1 MKYSKEPIAIIGMAC
16 RYPGAVNTS
25 SYWRLIATGK
35 DALSEPFRPRLFR
48 GKSGFPELSGVGV
61 GGLLEDVDCFDADFF
76 DMSPR
81 EAACLDPQLRLL
93 LEVSW
98 EAFEDAGLTLGQVK
112 GARAGVFTGVW
123 AGDFENNLYAAGKSL
138 DLHSITGIG
147 RFPGP
152 NRVSY
157 ALDLRGPSMA
167 IDTAC
172 SSSLVAVHLA
182 CQSIWS
188 GESEFALAGGV
199 NAILRAEV
207 TEAFLKANVLT
218 TDRRCKFADIAANG
232 YVRSEGVGM
241 VVLKPLSKAIRDGD
255 PIYAMI
261 RGGAVNSD
269 GQSNHMLVRPSDEGQ
284 EILLRDACRDADI
297 DPRDVQY
304 VEAHGTGT
312 NAGDPVELGALG
324 KVYGSRDRTAPCLVG
339 SVKTN
344 IGHTEAA
351 AGVAG
356 LMKVA
361 LALWHGAI
369 PASLHFREPN
379 PKIPWD
385 KIALAV
391 QTQTTPW
398 PGPEPHLAGVTAFGL
413 TGTNA
418 HMLLEACPPEFARA
432 RTPSTAS
439 GKLSLVPLSAKNSQA
454 LDELTRSHRRDGKD
468 ADAPIPDLADLAYT
482 AALRRTHHDERLVV
496 VVRDSQEFDDKLDS
510 FLRKEPTPGT
520 SWGRTNAEPSKV
532 AFVFPGQ
539 GAQWTG
545 MGRQLFRESPVFRDE
560 IERCDA
566 VMRGLVDWSLLD
578 LFTTSEALP
587 ERIDVIQPALF
598 AVSAALA
605 RQWSDWGVKPDA
617 VVGHSMGEVAAA
629 YVAGALSLADAAEV
643 ICRRSALMNR
653 VRGLGSMAMVE
664 LPMETLA
671 ARISAYGEHLS
682 VAASNDAS
690 STVLSG
696 DTGALQRLLAD
707 LKDEQ
712 IFCRFIKVDVA
723 SHSAY
728 VDPIRDDLLK
738 ATRGICPRRG
748 AIPIYSTVRG
758 TVEDGEALD
767 SSYWVKNLREPV
779 MFREAVLRLIHDG
792 FGTFVEMSP
801 HPLLTTSIQACLAE
815 AGREG
820 LSLPSLKRE
829 EDERAS
835 LLATAGGLYVA
846 GHSLDWSRV
855 NGDGRC
861 ITMPDYPFQREYVWP
876 DFSATASNR
885 QAGGQHAFLTPRMEL
900 SSQPGTYVWEM
911 DIGVS
916 ATPYLVDHRVRG
928 HAVFPGAGYLELV
941 LSAAKEVETET
952 CRIEQVQFAN
962 ALVLPD
968 EATRQVQLT
977 FSPRAGTARQFS
989 INNREPDGSWRVLVT
1004 GKLCLGGSQRPT
1016 PEPLASILAKCT
1028 AELNS
1033 DEYYRRLAERGLQYG
1048 PAFQLTEHAW
1058 RGPEESLVRIQTAR
1072 VSAAES
1078 TRHLLHPAILDAA
1091 FQYISELP
1099 DSDSADNDTYVPV
1112 GFDRV
1117 QIFKAPEPGS
1127 ELFAHATRMR
1137 ADDGLRSDVLLFDG
1151 AGGLVAE
1158 MRGLLRRPLQRVE
1171 SAERCLYDLIWTAD
1185 TDSDETAKSARGRW
1199 LLFADSRGVAGRIA
1213 SELEALG
1220 NECVLVYPA
1229 ETYRPKSPE
1238 GACYGINP
1246 AAFGDYQRLAAEAGP
1261 WQGIVHLWAADL
1273 EQNDAV
1279 SPEMLDVDQRLAT
1292 GSMVL
1297 LVRALAEC
1305 GWDQP
1310 PRLWIVTAGLYD
1322 LTGSA
1327 HISIRQGPIWGLGRV
1342 VACEHPELRCASADT
1357 SPAPD
1362 AGEIALLVQTLL
1374 SEKAEDQI
1382 AVRGRT
1388 RFLARFR
1395 VLPEPEPVPVRVPA
1409 GSAAYH
1415 AAIGEPGNLGSLGL
1429 ELALDP
1435 EPGPG
1440 EVAIEIRAAGLN
1452 FIDVLKSLGIYPGIE
1467 PGTCPALGA
1476 ECAGMITRIGPGV
1489 ENLHPG
1495 EAVVAVTPSV
1505 LKTGLL
1511 ASHAII
1517 PAQLV
1522 FRKPVNLSWEEAA
1535 TLPLAFLTARYGLQ
1549 TLAGMRRGERVLIQA
1564 GAGGVGLA
1572 AIQLAQQ
1579 AGATV
1584 FATAGSEEKRR
1595 YLTQLGVE
1603 HVFDSRSTAFASEIL
1618 QATGSAGVDIVLNSL
1633 SGEFIDAGISVL
1645 GRYGRF
1651 VEIGKR
1657 DIYEN
1662 RPLGLAPFRRNLS
1675 FFAVDL
1681 AAMLVERREQV
1692 SELFGQILKEF
1703 EDGTLRPL
1711 PVTTYPASQVAQM
1724 FECMAGARHIGKL
1737 ALTFDEAEVTVRPA
1751 RPGQPHFRSNGA
1763 YLITGGMGGIGLLVA
1778 RWMVENGARRLVL
1791 TGRSEPSQEALKA
1804 IREMQALG
1812 AVIGTVSADVSQ
1824 PEDVRRIL
1832 AGFGGDFPALRG
1844 VVHAAAVVED
1854 ELIAKIDLADLT
1866 KVMAPKA
1873 YGAWNLHRETA
1884 GADLDFFVMFSSIA
1898 SLLPQP
1904 GHGSYA
1910 AANGFQDAL
1919 ARYRQAAGK
1928 PGLAINWG
1936 MWSATG
1942 LAATKGAAIS
1952 ARGYESRG
1960 IKSLSTSQGLG
1971 ALGHLIG
1978 SAAAGALVAPI
1989 DWRQV
1994 ASSYAAEGVPP
2005 VLATLVLQYAQPGPQ
2020 AADTADP
2027 LSLARTAPPAEARQL
2042 IESHVCA
2049 ELSSVLRLPASR
2061 IDKDKRLG
2069 AMGLDSLMAVT
2080 FVRRLSSSFG
2090 VPIPATVAFNYP
2102 TVSALAAHL
2111 AAKLGIEIESREQLL
2126 PPRPAESPLLPLQV
2140 EELSDEEAIN
2150 ALLSDGGRR

>member
-16 RYPGAVNTS
+16 RYPGAVNIS

-35 DALSEPFRPRLFR
+35 NALSEPFRPRLFR
-48 GKSGFPELSGVGV
+48 GKSGFPELSGVGI

-76 DMSPR
+76 EMSPR
-81 EAACLDPQLRLL
+81 EAACLDPQMRLL

-123 AGDFENNLYAAGKSL
+123 AGDFENNLYAVGKSL
-138 DLHSITGIG
+138 DLHSITGAG

-157 ALDLRGPSMA
+157 ALDLRGPSMV

-199 NAILRAEV
+199 NAILRPEI
-207 TEAFLKANVLT
+207 TESFLEANVLA
-218 TDRRCKFADIAANG
+218 TDRRCKFADITADG

-269 GQSNHMLVRPSDEGQ
+269 GQSNQMLLHPSGEGQ
-284 EILLRDACRDADI
+284 EALLRDACRDAAI

-324 KVYGSRDRTAPCLVG
+324 KVYGCPDRSAPCLVG

-344 IGHTEAA
+344 IGHTESA

-361 LALWHGAI
+361 LSLWHGAI

-379 PKIPWD
+379 PKVPWES
-385 KIALAV
+385 IALKV
-391 QTQTTPW
+391 QSKTTPW
-398 PGPEPHLAGVTAFGL
+398 PAPGPLLAGVSAFGL

-418 HMLLEACPPEFARA
+418 HVLLEACPPEFARPGA
-432 RTPSTAS
+432 PGSAS
-439 GKLSLVPLSAKNSQA
+439 GKLCLVPFSAKSPQA
-454 LDELTRSHRRDGKD
+454 LDELIRSHRRDGND
-468 ADAPIPDLADLAYT
+468 ADAPVSDFADLAYT
-482 AALRRTHHDERLVV
+482 AALRRTHHHERLAL
-496 VVRDSQEFDDKLDS
+496 VVREPQEFDDKLDS

-520 SWGRTNAEPSKV
+520 SWGRTNAEPAKV

-560 IERCDA
+560 IERCAA
-566 VMRGLVDWSLLD
+566 VIGGFVDWSLLD
-578 LFTTSEALP
+578 LFTTSDALP

-605 RQWSDWGVKPDA
+605 RQWSDWGVEPDA

-653 VRGLGSMAMVE
+653 VRGQGSMAMVE
-664 LPMETLA
+664 LPMEILA
-671 ARISAYGEHLS
+671 ARISAYGDQLS

-696 DTGALQRLLAD
+696 DTGALERLLAD

-728 VDPIRDDLLK
+728 VDPIRDELLN
-738 ATRGICPRRG
+738 ATRGISPRQG
-748 AIPIYSTVRG
+748 VIPMYSTVRG
-758 TVEDGEALD
+758 TVEYGEALD

-779 MFREAVLRLIHDG
+779 MFRAAVLRLIRDG

-801 HPLLTTSIQACLAE
+801 HPLLTNSVQAGLAE
-815 AGREG
+815 AGRVG

-835 LLATAGGLYVA
+835 LLATAGSLYVA
-846 GHSLDWSRV
+846 GHPLDWSRV
-855 NGDGRC
+855 NGGGRC
-861 ITMPDYPFQREYVWP
+861 ITMPGYPFQREHVWP
-876 DFSATASNR
+876 DFSATAGNR
-885 QAGGQHAFLTPRMEL
+885 QTGGQHAFLTPPMEL

-911 DIGVS
+911 EIGVS

-928 HAVFPGAGYLELV
+928 HVVFPGVGYLEMV
-941 LSAAKEVETET
+941 LTAAKEVETEP
-952 CRIEQVQFAN
+952 CRIEHVKFAN

-968 EATRQVQLT
+968 ETTRQVQLT
-977 FSPRAGTARQFS
+977 FSPRSGSTRQFS
-989 INNREPDGSWRVLVT
+989 INNREPDGSWRVLVA
-1004 GKLCLGGSQRPT
+1004 GKVCLGDNRQPT
-1016 PEPLASILAKCT
+1016 PEPLQSILAKCT
-1028 AELNS
+1028 SELNS
-1033 DEYYRRLAERGLQYG
+1033 EEHYRRLAERGLQYG
-1048 PAFQLTEHAW
+1048 PAFQLAAQAW
-1058 RGPEESLVRIQTAR
+1058 HGPAESLVRIQTAK

-1091 FQYISELP
+1091 FQDISECP
-1099 DSDSADNDTYVPV
+1099 DVDSADNETYVPV
-1112 GFDRV
+1112 GFDRF
-1117 QIFKAPEPGS
+1117 QLFKAPEPGV
-1127 ELFAHATRMR
+1127 ELFAHATRR
-1137 ADDGLRSDVLLFDG
+1137 PADDGLCSDVLLFDG

-1158 MRGLLRRPLQRVE
+1158 MRGLLRRPLLRVE

-1185 TDSDETAKSARGRW
+1185 TDADDTAQSVPGRW
-1199 LLFADSRGVAGRIA
+1199 LLFADCRGVAGRISA
-1213 SELEALG
+1213 ELEALG
-1220 NECVLVYPA
+1220 SECVLVYPA
-1229 ETYRPKSPE
+1229 ETYSPE
-1238 GACYGINP
+1238 GARYGIDP

-1261 WQGIVHLWAADL
+1261 WQGIVHLWAQDL
-1273 EQNDAV
+1273 QQNDRV
-1279 SPEMLDVDQRLAT
+1279 SPEMLDLDQRLTT
-1292 GSMVL
+1292 GSIVL

-1310 PRLWIVTAGLYD
+1310 PRLWIVTGGLYD
-1322 LTGSA
+1322 LAGSA
-1327 HISIRQGPIWGLGRV
+1327 HTSIRQGPTGGLGRV
-1342 VACEHPELRCASADT
+1342 VACEHPELRCVSVDM
-1357 SPAPD
+1357 SPAPEAD
-1362 AGEIALLVQTLL
+1362 EIALLARTLL
-1374 SEKAEDQI
+1374 WKRAEDQI
-1382 AVRGRT
+1382 AVRGST

-1395 VLPEPEPVPVRVPA
+1395 ALPEPEPAPVRVAA
-1409 GSAAYH
+1409 GSAAYQ
-1415 AAIGEPGNLGSLGL
+1415 AAIGEPGDLGSLGL

-1435 EPGPG
+1435 DPGPG

-1452 FIDVLKSLGIYPGIE
+1452 FIDVLKSLGIYPGIQ
-1467 PGTCPALGA
+1467 PGTCPPLGG
-1476 ECAGMITRIGPGV
+1476 ECAGTITRVGPGV
-1489 ENLHPG
+1489 ENLHSG

-1505 LKTGLL
+1505 LKTGLM
-1511 ASHAII
+1511 ASHAIV
-1517 PAQLV
+1517 PAELV

-1564 GAGGVGLA
+1564 GTGGVGLA

-1584 FATAGSEEKRR
+1584 FATAGSDEKRR
-1595 YLTQLGVE
+1595 YLRQLGVE
-1603 HVFDSRSTAFASEIL
+1603 YVFDSRSTAFASEIL

-1633 SGEFIDAGISVL
+1633 SGDFIDAGISVL
-1645 GRYGRF
+1645 GPYGRF

-1657 DIYEN
+1657 DIYED
-1662 RPLGLAPFRRNLS
+1662 RPLGLAPFRRSLS

-1681 AAMLVERREQV
+1681 ASMLVERREQI
-1692 SELFGQILKEF
+1692 STLFRQILKEL

-1711 PVTTYPASQVAQM
+1711 PVTTYPASQLAEM
-1724 FECMAGARHIGKL
+1724 FRCMAGARHIGKL
-1737 ALTFDEAEVTVRPA
+1737 ALTFDEAEVTVRPP
-1751 RPGQPHFRSNGA
+1751 RPGQPHFRSNGG

-1778 RWMVENGARRLVL
+1778 RWMVENGARGLVL
-1791 TGRSEPSQEALKA
+1791 VGRKAPSQEASAA
-1804 IREMQALG
+1804 IREMEAFG
-1812 AVIGTVSADVSQ
+1812 AVIRTVSADVSQ
-1824 PEDVRRIL
+1824 LEDVRRLL

-1844 VVHAAAVVED
+1844 IVHAAAVIDD
-1854 ELIAKIDLADLT
+1854 ELVAKIVPAHLT

-1873 YGAWNLHRETA
+1873 FGAWNLHRETA
-1884 GADLDFFVMFSSIA
+1884 AADLDFFVMFSSIA
-1898 SLLPQP
+1898 SLVPLP

-1910 AANGFQDAL
+1910 AANGFLDAL
-1919 ARYRQAAGK
+1919 ARYRQGVGK
-1928 PGLAINWG
+1928 PGLAVNWG
-1936 MWSATG
+1936 MWRDTG
-1942 LAATKGAAIS
+1942 LAVAKGAAAS
-1952 ARGYESRG
+1952 GREYASRG
-1960 IKSLSTSQGLG
+1960 IKPLSISQGLG
-1971 ALGHLIG
+1971 ALGQLIG
-1978 SAAAGALVAPI
+1978 SAAAGALAVPI

-1994 ASSYAAEGVPP
+1994 ASSYAAEGAPP
-2005 VLATLVLQYAQPGPQ
+2005 VFTTLIHQHAQPGPHAVD
-2020 AADTADP
+2020 AADW
-2027 LSLARTAPPAEARQL
+2027 LSMARTAAPAEARQL
-2042 IESHVCA
+2042 IESHLCA

-2061 IDKDKRLG
+2061 IDKEKRLG

-2080 FVRRLSSSFG
+2080 FVRRLSSSLG
-2090 VPIPATVAFNYP
+2090 IPIPATVAFNYP
-2102 TVSALAAHL
+2102 TISALASHL
-2111 AAKLGIEIESREQLL
+2111 ASRLGIEIETREQVL
-2126 PPRPAESPLLPLQV
+2126 PLRTAESPLLALPV

>member
-16 RYPGAVNTS
+16 RYPGAFNAS
-25 SYWRLIATGK
+25 SYWRLIETCK

-48 GKSGFPELSGVGV
+48 GISGFPELSGVGV

-98 EAFEDAGLTLGQVK
+98 EAFEDAGLTLEQVK
-112 GARAGVFTGVW
+112 GARAGVFTGAW
-123 AGDFENNLYAAGKSL
+123 SGDFENNLYAAGKSL
-138 DLHSITGIG
+138 DLHLITGIG

-152 NRVSY
+152 NRISY
-157 ALDLRGPSMA
+157 ALDLRGPSIA

-199 NAILRAEV
+199 NAILRSEI
-207 TEAFLKANVLT
+207 TEGFLKANVLA

-261 RGGAVNSD
+261 RGGAVNCD
-269 GQSNHMLVRPSDEGQ
+269 GQSNHMLVRPSGEGQ
-284 EILLRDACRDADI
+284 ETLLRDACRDAAI

-324 KVYGSRDRTAPCLVG
+324 KVYGCPDRSAPCLVG

-361 LALWHGAI
+361 LSLWHGAI

-379 PKIPWD
+379 PKIPWE

-391 QTQTTPW
+391 QTHTTPW
-398 PGPEPHLAGVTAFGL
+398 PSPEPHIAGVTAFGL

-418 HMLLEACPPEFARA
+418 HVLLEACPPEFARA
-432 RTPSTAS
+432 RAPRPSS
-439 GKLSLVPLSAKNSQA
+439 DKLCLVPLSAKSPQA
-454 LDELTRSHRRDGKD
+454 LDELIRSHRRHGDD
-468 ADAPIPDLADLAYT
+468 ADAPISDIADLAYT
-482 AALRRTHHDERLVV
+482 AALRRTHHGERLVL
-496 VVRDSQEFDDKLDS
+496 VVREPQEFDDKLDC

-520 SWGRTNAEPSKV
+520 SWGRTNADRAKV

-560 IERCDA
+560 IERCDT
-566 VMRGLVDWSLLD
+566 VMSRLVDWSLLG
-578 LFTTSEALP
+578 LFTTSDALP

-605 RQWSDWGVKPDA
+605 RQWRDWGVEPDA

-664 LPMETLA
+664 LPVEILA
-671 ARISAYGEHLS
+671 ARIPAYGDHLS

-696 DTGALQRLLAD
+696 ETGALQRLLAD
-707 LKDEQ
+707 LKEEE

-723 SHSAY
+723 SHSPY
-728 VDPIRDDLLK
+728 VDPIRGDLLN
-738 ATRGICPRRG
+738 AIHGIRPRRG
-748 AIPIYSTVRG
+748 AIPMYSTVRG

-779 MFREAVLRLIHDG
+779 MFREAALRLIRDG
-792 FGTFVEMSP
+792 FGTFIEISP
-801 HPLLTTSIQACLAE
+801 HPLLTTSIQAGLAE

-835 LLATAGGLYVA
+835 LLATAGSLYVA
-846 GHSLDWSRV
+846 GHPLDWSRV
-855 NGDGRC
+855 NGTGRC
-861 ITMPDYPFQREYVWP
+861 ITMPGYPFQREHVWP
-876 DFSATASNR
+876 DFSATANNR
-885 QAGGQHAFLTPRMEL
+885 QSSGQHAFLTPRVEL
-900 SSQPGTYVWEM
+900 SSKPGTFVWEM
-911 DIGVS
+911 EIGVS

-928 HAVFPGAGYLELV
+928 HAVFPGAGYLEMV
-941 LSAAKEVETET
+941 LSAAKEVETEA
-952 CRIEQVQFAN
+952 CRIEHVEFAN

-968 EATRQVQLT
+968 ETTRQVQLT
-977 FSPRAGTARQFS
+977 FSPRSGATRQFN
-989 INNREPDGSWRVLVT
+989 INNREPDGSWRVLAT
-1004 GKLCLGGSQRPT
+1004 GKVCFGDSRQPT
-1016 PEPLASILAKCT
+1016 PEPLPSILAKCT
-1028 AELNS
+1028 ATLNS
-1033 DEYYRRLAERGLQYG
+1033 EEYYRRLAERGLQYG
-1048 PAFQLTEHAW
+1048 PAFQLADQAW
-1058 RGPEESLVRIQTAR
+1058 QGSGETLVRIRTAK
-1072 VSAAES
+1072 VSAAEL

-1091 FQYISELP
+1091 FQYVSAFS
-1099 DSDSADNDTYVPV
+1099 DADSAGNETYVPV

-1117 QIFKAPEPGS
+1117 QIFKVPEPGV
-1127 ELFAHATRMR
+1127 ELFAHATKVR
-1137 ADDGLRSDVLLFDG
+1137 AADGLRSDILLFDG
-1151 AGGLVAE
+1151 ESELVAE

-1171 SAERCLYDLIWTAD
+1171 SREGCFYDLTWTAD
-1185 TDSDETAKSARGRW
+1185 TDSDATAKSLRGRW
-1199 LLFADSRGVAGRIA
+1199 MLFADGRDVASRIA
-1213 SELEALG
+1213 SELETLG
-1220 NECVLVYPA
+1220 NECVMVYPA
-1229 ETYRPKSPE
+1229 ETYSAE
-1238 GACYGINP
+1238 GARYSIDP
-1246 AAFGDYQRLAAEAGP
+1246 AAFGDYQRLAADVGP
-1261 WQGIVHLWAADL
+1261 CQGIVHLWATDL
-1273 EQNDAV
+1273 QQNDEV

-1292 GSMVL
+1292 GSIVL

-1310 PRLWIVTAGLYD
+1310 PRLWITTGGLYD

-1342 VACEHPELRCASADT
+1342 VACEHPELRCASLDM
-1357 SPAPD
+1357 SPAPEAD
-1362 AGEIALLVQTLL
+1362 EIALLVHTLL
-1374 SEKAEDQI
+1374 SKKEEDQI
-1382 AVRGRT
+1382 AVRGKT

-1395 VLPEPEPVPVRVPA
+1395 ALPEPPPAPVRVAA
-1409 GSAAYH
+1409 GSAAYQ

-1429 ELALDP
+1429 ELAMDP
-1435 EPGPG
+1435 DPGPG

-1467 PGTCPALGA
+1467 PGTCPPLGG
-1476 ECAGMITRIGPGV
+1476 ECAGTITRVGPRV

-1495 EAVVAVTPSV
+1495 EAVIAVTPSV
-1505 LKTGLL
+1505 VKTGLM
-1511 ASHAII
+1511 ASHAVV
-1517 PAQLV
+1517 PAELV
-1522 FRKPVNLSWEEAA
+1522 FRKPANLSWEEAA

-1549 TLAGMRRGERVLIQA
+1549 TLAGMRRGERVLIHA

-1584 FATAGSEEKRR
+1584 FATAGSEEKRQ
-1595 YLTQLGVE
+1595 YLKQLGVE
-1603 HVFDSRSTAFASEIL
+1603 YVFDSRSTAFASEVL
-1618 QATGSAGVDIVLNSL
+1618 RATDSAGVDIVLNSL
-1633 SGEFIDAGISVL
+1633 SGDFIDAGVSVL

-1657 DIYEN
+1657 DIYED

-1681 AAMLVERREQV
+1681 AAMLVERRELV
-1692 SELFGQILKEF
+1692 SALFRQILKDF

-1724 FECMAGARHIGKL
+1724 FQSMAGARHIGKL
-1737 ALTFDEAEVTVRPA
+1737 AVTFDE
-1751 RPGQPHFRSNGA
+1751 Q
-1763 YLITGGMGGIGLLVA
+1763 
-1778 RWMVENGARRLVL
+1778 
-1791 TGRSEPSQEALKA
+1791 K
-1804 IREMQALG
+1804 
-1812 AVIGTVSADVSQ
+1812 
-1824 PEDVRRIL
+1824 
-1832 AGFGGDFPALRG
+1832 
-1844 VVHAAAVVED
+1844 
-1854 ELIAKIDLADLT
+1854 
-1866 KVMAPKA
+1866 
-1873 YGAWNLHRETA
+1873 
-1884 GADLDFFVMFSSIA
+1884 
-1898 SLLPQP
+1898 
-1904 GHGSYA
+1904 
-1910 AANGFQDAL
+1910 
-1919 ARYRQAAGK
+1919 
-1928 PGLAINWG
+1928 
-1936 MWSATG
+1936 
-1942 LAATKGAAIS
+1942 
-1952 ARGYESRG
+1952 
-1960 IKSLSTSQGLG
+1960 
-1971 ALGHLIG
+1971 
-1978 SAAAGALVAPI
+1978 
-1989 DWRQV
+1989 
-1994 ASSYAAEGVPP
+1994 
-2005 VLATLVLQYAQPGPQ
+2005 
-2020 AADTADP
+2020 
-2027 LSLARTAPPAEARQL
+2027 
-2042 IESHVCA
+2042 
-2049 ELSSVLRLPASR
+2049 
-2061 IDKDKRLG
+2061 
-2069 AMGLDSLMAVT
+2069 
-2080 FVRRLSSSFG
+2080 
-2090 VPIPATVAFNYP
+2090 
-2102 TVSALAAHL
+2102 
-2111 AAKLGIEIESREQLL
+2111 
-2126 PPRPAESPLLPLQV
+2126 
-2140 EELSDEEAIN
+2140 
-2150 ALLSDGGRR
+2150 

>member
-1 MKYSKEPIAIIGMAC
+1 MNYSKEPIAIIGMAC
-16 RYPGAVNTS
+16 RYPGAVNAS

-48 GKSGFPELSGVGV
+48 GISGFPELSGVGV

-98 EAFEDAGLTLGQVK
+98 EAFEDAGLTLEQVK
-112 GARAGVFTGVW
+112 GARAGVFAGAW

-138 DLHSITGIG
+138 DLHLITGIG
-147 RFPGP
+147 RFSGP

-157 ALDLRGPSMA
+157 ALDLRGPSIA

-199 NAILRAEV
+199 NAILRPEI
-207 TEAFLKANVLT
+207 TEGFLKANVLA
-218 TDRRCKFADIAANG
+218 TDRRCKFADIGANG

-261 RGGAVNSD
+261 RGGAVNCD
-269 GQSNHMLVRPSDEGQ
+269 GQSNHMLVRPSVEGQ
-284 EILLRDACRDADI
+284 ETLLRDACRDAAI
-297 DPRDVQY
+297 DPREVQY

-324 KVYGSRDRTAPCLVG
+324 KVYGCPDRSAPCLVG

-361 LALWHGAI
+361 LSLWHGTI

-379 PKIPWD
+379 PKIPWEEF
-385 KIALAV
+385 ALAV
-391 QTQTTPW
+391 QTQSTAW
-398 PGPEPHLAGVTAFGL
+398 PAPEPHIAGVTAFGL

-418 HMLLEACPPEFARA
+418 HVLLEACPPEFARA
-432 RTPSTAS
+432 RASRPAS
-439 GKLSLVPLSAKNSQA
+439 GKLCLVPLSAKSPQA
-454 LDELTRSHRRDGKD
+454 LDELARSHQRHGND
-468 ADAPIPDLADLAYT
+468 AGAPISDIADLAYT
-482 AALRRTHHDERLVV
+482 AALRRTHHDERLVL
-496 VVRDSQEFDDKLDS
+496 VVREPQEFDDKLDS

-520 SWGRTNAEPSKV
+520 SWGRTNAERAKV

-545 MGRQLFRESPVFRDE
+545 MGRQLFRESLVFRDE
-560 IERCDA
+560 IERCDT
-566 VMRGLVDWSLLD
+566 VMRRLVDWSLPD
-578 LFTTSEALP
+578 LFTSSAPLP
-587 ERIDVIQPALF
+587 ERIDVIQPTLF
-598 AVSAALA
+598 VISAALA
-605 RQWSDWGVKPDA
+605 RQWRDWGVEPDA

-643 ICRRSALMNR
+643 ICRRSSLMNR
-653 VRGLGSMAMVE
+653 VRGLGSMAVVDLPVE
-664 LPMETLA
+664 ILA
-671 ARISAYGEHLS
+671 ARISAYGDHLS

-696 DTGALQRLLAD
+696 ETSALQRLLAK
-707 LKDEQ
+707 LKDEE

-723 SHSAY
+723 SHSPY
-728 VDPIRDDLLK
+728 VDPIRGDLLN
-738 ATRGICPRRG
+738 AIHGICPRRA
-748 AIPIYSTVRG
+748 AIPMYSTVRG
-758 TVEDGEALD
+758 TVEYGEALD
-767 SSYWVKNLREPV
+767 NGYWVQNLREPV
-779 MFREAVLRLIHDG
+779 MFREAVQRLIRDG
-792 FGTFVEMSP
+792 FGTFIEISP
-801 HPLLTTSIQACLAE
+801 HPLLTTSIQSGLAE

-835 LLATAGGLYVA
+835 LLATAGSLYVA
-846 GHSLDWSRV
+846 GHHLDWSRV
-855 NGDGRC
+855 NGTGRC
-861 ITMPDYPFQREYVWP
+861 ITLPGYPFQREHVWP
-876 DFSATASNR
+876 DFSAIASNR
-885 QAGGQHAFLTPRMEL
+885 QGGGKHAFLTPRVEL

-911 DIGVS
+911 EIGVS
-916 ATPYLVDHRVRG
+916 ATAYLVDHRVRG

-941 LSAAKEVETET
+941 LTAARELEAEA
-952 CRIEQVQFAN
+952 CRIENVQFAN

-968 EATRQVQLT
+968 ETTRRVQLT
-977 FSPRAGTARQFS
+977 FSPRSGTTRQFS
-989 INNREPDGSWRVLVT
+989 INNREPDDSWRVLAT
-1004 GKLCLGGSQRPT
+1004 GEVCFGDSPQPT
-1016 PEPLASILAKCT
+1016 PEPLPSILARCT

-1033 DEYYRRLAERGLQYG
+1033 EEYYRGLAERGLQYG
-1048 PAFQLTEHAW
+1048 SAFQLADQAW
-1058 RGPEESLVRIQTAR
+1058 HGPGETLVRIRTAK
-1072 VSAAES
+1072 VSVAES

-1091 FQYISELP
+1091 FQYIAEFP
-1099 DSDSADNDTYVPV
+1099 DTDSAGDETYVPV

-1117 QIFKAPEPGS
+1117 QIYKAPEPGV
-1127 ELFAHATRMR
+1127 ELFAHATRLS
-1137 ADDGLRSDVLLFDG
+1137 AGDGLRSDILLFD
-1151 AGGLVAE
+1151 AEGGLVAE
-1158 MRGLLRRPLQRVE
+1158 MRGLLRRPLQRAE
-1171 SAERCLYDLIWTAD
+1171 SGERCLYDLTWTAD
-1185 TDSDETAKSARGRW
+1185 SNLDDTAKFIRGRW
-1199 LLFADSRGVAGRIA
+1199 MLFADGRGVAGRIA

-1229 ETYRPKSPE
+1229 ETYSTE
-1238 GACYGINP
+1238 GARYYIDP
-1246 AAFGDYQRLAAEAGP
+1246 AALGDYQRLAADAGLC
-1261 WQGIVHLWAADL
+1261 QGIIHLWAADL
-1273 EQNDAV
+1273 QQNDAI
-1279 SPEMLDVDQRLAT
+1279 SPETLDVDQRLAT
-1292 GSMVL
+1292 GSIVL

-1305 GWDQP
+1305 GWEQP
-1310 PRLWIVTAGLYD
+1310 PRLWITTGGLYD

-1342 VACEHPELRCASADT
+1342 VACEHPELRCALVDM

-1362 AGEIALLVQTLL
+1362 ADEIALLIHTLL
-1374 SEKAEDQI
+1374 AEKEEDQI
-1382 AVRGRT
+1382 AVRCKT
-1388 RFLARFR
+1388 RFLARLR
-1395 VLPEPEPVPVRVPA
+1395 ALPETQPAPVQVA
-1409 GSAAYH
+1409 LGSAAYQ
-1415 AAIGEPGNLGSLGL
+1415 ATIGEPGNLGSLGL
-1429 ELALDP
+1429 EMALDAD
-1435 EPGPG
+1435 PGPG
-1440 EVAIEIRAAGLN
+1440 EVVIEIRAAGLN

-1467 PGTCPALGA
+1467 PGTCPPLGG
-1476 ECAGMITRIGPGV
+1476 ECAGTITRVGQGV

-1495 EAVVAVTPSV
+1495 DAVLAVTPSV
-1505 LKTGLL
+1505 LKTGLM
-1511 ASHAII
+1511 ASHAVV
-1517 PAQLV
+1517 PAELV

-1535 TLPLAFLTARYGLQ
+1535 TLPLAFLTAQYGLQ

-1564 GAGGVGLA
+1564 GTGGVGLA

-1584 FATAGSEEKRR
+1584 FATAGSDEKRR
-1595 YLTQLGVE
+1595 YLKQLGVE
-1603 HVFDSRSTAFASEIL
+1603 YVFDSRSMAFASEIL

-1633 SGEFIDAGISVL
+1633 SGDFIDAGISVL

-1657 DIYEN
+1657 DIYED

-1681 AAMLVERREQV
+1681 AAMLVERRELV
-1692 SELFGQILKEF
+1692 RALFLQILKGF

-1711 PVTTYPASQVAQM
+1711 PVTTYPASQVAEM
-1724 FECMAGARHIGKL
+1724 FQCMAGARHIGKL
-1737 ALTFDEAEVTVRPA
+1737 ALIFNEAEVTVRPPHPG
-1751 RPGQPHFRSNGA
+1751 RPQFRGNGG
-1763 YLITGGMGGIGLLVA
+1763 YLITGGMGGIGLLAA
-1778 RWMVENGARRLVL
+1778 RWMVENGARCIVL
-1791 TGRSEPSQEALKA
+1791 AGRSAPSQLASAA
-1804 IREMQALG
+1804 IREMRALG
-1812 AVIGTVSADVSQ
+1812 AVIRTVSADVSQ

-1832 AGFGGDFPALRG
+1832 AGFGGDLPALRG
-1844 VVHAAAVVED
+1844 ILHAAAVVDD
-1854 ELIAKIDLADLT
+1854 ELIAKVDPAHLT

-1873 YGAWNLHRETA
+1873 YGALNLHRETA
-1884 GADLDFFVMFSSIA
+1884 SANLDFFVMFSSIA

-1910 AANGFQDAL
+1910 AANGFLDAL
-1919 ARYRQAAGK
+1919 ARYRQAVGK
-1928 PGLAINWG
+1928 PGQAANWG
-1936 MWSATG
+1936 MWSDTG
-1942 LAATKGAAIS
+1942 LAATKGAATS
-1952 ARGYESRG
+1952 GRAYASRG
-1960 IKSLSTSQGLG
+1960 IKPLSASQGLE
-1971 ALGHLIG
+1971 ALGHLMG
-1978 SAAAGALVAPI
+1978 STAAGVLTAPI
-1989 DWRQV
+1989 DWREL
-1994 ASSYAAEGVPP
+1994 ACSYAAEGVPP
-2005 VLATLVLQYAQPGPQ
+2005 VFLSLIHQHAQPGLQ
-2020 AADTADP
+2020 SADAADP

-2042 IESHVCA
+2042 IESHLCA
-2049 ELSSVLRLPASR
+2049 QLSSVLSLPVSR

-2069 AMGLDSLMAVT
+2069 AMGLDSLMAVS

-2090 VPIPATVAFNYP
+2090 IPIPATVAFNYP
-2102 TVSALAAHL
+2102 TISTLATHL
-2111 AAKLGIEIESREQLL
+2111 AFRMGLEIETRELL
-2126 PPRPAESPLLPLQV
+2126 PPRPAESSLLPLQV
-2140 EELSDEEAIN
+2140 EELSDEEAIS
-2150 ALLSDGGRR
+2150 ALLSDGGRS

>member
-1 MKYSKEPIAIIGMAC
+1 MKYSKEPIAITGMAC
-16 RYPGAVNTS
+16 RYPGAVNIS

-35 DALSEPFRPRLFR
+35 DALSEPFRPRSFR

-61 GGLLEDVDCFDADFF
+61 GGLLEDVDCFDAGFF

-98 EAFEDAGLTLGQVK
+98 EAFEDAGLTLEQVK
-112 GARAGVFTGVW
+112 GARAGVFTGSW

-138 DLHSITGIG
+138 DLHSVTGAG

-207 TEAFLKANVLT
+207 TEAFLKANALA

-284 EILLRDACRDADI
+284 ETLLRDACRDAAI

-324 KVYGSRDRTAPCLVG
+324 KVYGCPGRSAPCLVG

-361 LALWHGAI
+361 LSLWHGAI
-369 PASLHFREPN
+369 PASLHFQEPN
-379 PKIPWD
+379 PKVPWE

-432 RTPSTAS
+432 RAARSAS
-439 GKLSLVPLSAKNSQA
+439 GKFCLVPLSAKSPQA
-454 LDELTRSHRRDGKD
+454 LDELTRSHRRDGND
-468 ADAPIPDLADLAYT
+468 ADAVISDLADLAYT
-482 AALRRTHHDERLVV
+482 AALRRTHHDERLAL
-496 VVRDSQEFDDKLDS
+496 VVREPQEFDDKLDS
-510 FLRKEPTPGT
+510 FFRKEPTPGT
-520 SWGRTNAEPSKV
+520 SWGRTNAEPARV

-545 MGRQLFRESPVFRDE
+545 MGRELFRESPVFRDE

-578 LFTTSEALP
+578 LFTTSDALP

-605 RQWSDWGVKPDA
+605 RQWRDWGVGPDA

-664 LPMETLA
+664 LPMEILA
-671 ARISAYGEHLS
+671 ARISAYGDHLS

-696 DTGALQRLLAD
+696 DTGALERLLAD

-712 IFCRFIKVDVA
+712 VFCRFIKVDVA

-728 VDPIRDDLLK
+728 VDPIRDDLLN
-738 ATRGICPRRG
+738 ATHGIRPRRG
-748 AIPIYSTVRG
+748 AIPMYSTVRG
-758 TVEDGEALD
+758 TVEYGEALD
-767 SSYWVKNLREPV
+767 GSYWVKNLREPV
-779 MFREAVLRLIHDG
+779 MFREAVLRLIRDG

-801 HPLLTTSIQACLAE
+801 HPLLTTSIQAGLAE
-815 AGREG
+815 AGRVG

-835 LLATAGGLYVA
+835 MLATAGSLYVA
-846 GHSLDWSRV
+846 GHPLDWSRV
-855 NGDGRC
+855 NGGGRC
-861 ITMPDYPFQREYVWP
+861 ITMPGYPFQREHVWP
-876 DFSATASNR
+876 DFSATAGNR
-885 QAGGQHAFLTPRMEL
+885 QAGGQHAFLTPPMEL

-911 DIGVS
+911 EIGVS
-916 ATPYLVDHRVRG
+916 AAPYLIDHRVRG
-928 HAVFPGAGYLELV
+928 HAVFPGAGYLEMV
-941 LSAAKEVETET
+941 LTAVKEIEIEA
-952 CRIEQVQFAN
+952 CRIEHVQFTN

-968 EATRQVQLT
+968 ETTRPVQLT
-977 FSPRAGTARQFS
+977 FSPRSGATRQFS
-989 INNREPDGSWRVLVT
+989 INNREPDGSWRVLAT
-1004 GKLCLGGSQRPT
+1004 GKVCLGDSRQPT
-1016 PEPLASILAKCT
+1016 PEPLGSILAKCT
-1028 AELNS
+1028 SELNS
-1033 DEYYRRLAERGLQYG
+1033 EEYYRRLAERGLQYG
-1048 PAFQLTEHAW
+1048 PAFRLAEQAW
-1058 RGPEESLVRIQTAR
+1058 HGPAESLVRIQTAK

-1078 TRHLLHPAILDAA
+1078 MRHLLHPAILDAA
-1091 FQYISELP
+1091 FQYISAFP
-1099 DSDSADNDTYVPV
+1099 GADSADNETYVPV
-1112 GFDRV
+1112 SFERV
-1117 QIFKAPEPGS
+1117 QIFKAPEPGA
-1127 ELFAHATRMR
+1127 ELFAHATRLP
-1137 ADDGLRSDVLLFDG
+1137 ADDGLRSDILLFDG

-1171 SAERCLYDLIWTAD
+1171 SSERCLYDLIWTAD
-1185 TDSDETAKSARGRW
+1185 TDSDDTAKSVRGRW

-1229 ETYRPKSPE
+1229 ETYSGE
-1238 GACYGINP
+1238 GARYGIDP
-1246 AAFGDYQRLAAEAGP
+1246 TALRDYQRLSAEAGP
-1261 WQGIVHLWAADL
+1261 CQGIVHLWAQDL
-1273 EQNDAV
+1273 QQNDRV
-1279 SPEMLDVDQRLAT
+1279 SPEMLVVDQRLAT
-1292 GSMVL
+1292 GSIVL

-1310 PRLWIVTAGLYD
+1310 PRLWIATGGLYD

-1327 HISIRQGPIWGLGRV
+1327 HISIRQGPTGGLGRV
-1342 VACEHPELRCASADT
+1342 VACEHPELRSVSVDM
-1357 SPAPD
+1357 SPAPGAD
-1362 AGEIALLVQTLL
+1362 EIALLARTLL
-1374 SEKAEDQI
+1374 WNKAEDQI

-1395 VLPEPEPVPVRVPA
+1395 ALAEPQPAPVRIAA
-1409 GSAAYH
+1409 GSAAYQ
-1415 AAIGEPGNLGSLGL
+1415 ATIGEPGNLGSLGL

-1435 EPGPG
+1435 DPDPGPG
-1440 EVAIEIRAAGLN
+1440 EVTIEIRAAGLN
-1452 FIDVLKSLGIYPGIE
+1452 FIDVLKSLGIYPGIQ
-1467 PGTCPALGA
+1467 PGTCPPLGG
-1476 ECAGMITRIGPGV
+1476 ECAGMITAVGPGV
-1489 ENLHPG
+1489 ENLLPG
-1495 EAVVAVTPSV
+1495 EAVVAITPSV
-1505 LKTGLL
+1505 LKTGLI
-1511 ASHAII
+1511 ASHAVV
-1517 PAQLV
+1517 PVELV

-1584 FATAGSEEKRR
+1584 FATAGSEGKRR
-1595 YLTQLGVE
+1595 YLKQLGVE
-1603 HVFDSRSTAFASEIL
+1603 YVFDSRSTAFASEVL

-1633 SGEFIDAGISVL
+1633 SGDFIDAGISVL
-1645 GRYGRF
+1645 SPYGRF

-1657 DIYEN
+1657 DIYED

-1681 AAMLVERREQV
+1681 AAMLVERRELV
-1692 SELFGQILKEF
+1692 SALFRQILKEF

-1711 PVTTYPASQVAQM
+1711 PVTTYPASQVAEM
-1724 FECMAGARHIGKL
+1724 FQCMAGARHIGKL
-1737 ALTFDEAEVTVRPA
+1737 ALTFDEAEVTVRPP
-1751 RPGQPHFRSNGA
+1751 RPGQPHFRSNGG

-1778 RWMVENGARRLVL
+1778 RWMVENGARGLVL
-1791 TGRSEPSQEALKA
+1791 VGRRAPSQEASAA
-1804 IREMQALG
+1804 IREMEALG
-1812 AVIGTVSADVSQ
+1812 AVIRTVSADVSQ
-1824 PEDVRRIL
+1824 LEDVRRIL

-1844 VVHAAAVVED
+1844 IVHAAAVIDD
-1854 ELIAKIDLADLT
+1854 ELVAKIDPAHLT

-1873 YGAWNLHRETA
+1873 FGALNLHFETQ

-1898 SLLPQP
+1898 SLLPLP

-1910 AANGFQDAL
+1910 AANGFLDAL

-1928 PGLAINWG
+1928 PGLAVNWG
-1936 MWSATG
+1936 MWRDTG
-1942 LAATKGAAIS
+1942 LAVAKGAATS
-1952 ARGYESRG
+1952 GREYASRG
-1960 IKSLSTSQGLG
+1960 IKPLSTSQGLG
-1971 ALGHLIG
+1971 ALGQLIG
-1978 SAAAGALVAPI
+1978 SAAAGALAVPI

-1994 ASSYAAEGVPP
+1994 ASSYAAEGAPS
-2005 VLATLVLQYAQPGPQ
+2005 VLVTLIHQHLQPGPQ
-2020 AADTADP
+2020 AADAADP

-2042 IESHVCA
+2042 IESHLCA

-2090 VPIPATVAFNYP
+2090 IPIPATVAFNYP
-2102 TVSALAAHL
+2102 TISALATHL
-2111 AAKLGIEIESREQLL
+2111 ASRLGIEIETREQVL
-2126 PPRPAESPLLPLQV
+2126 PLRTAESPLLALQV
-2140 EELSDEEAIN
+2140 EELSDEEAIK

>member
-25 SYWRLIATGK
+25 SYWHLIATGK
-35 DALSEPFRPRLFR
+35 NALSEPFRPRLFR

-98 EAFEDAGLTLGQVK
+98 EAFEDAGLTLEQVK
-112 GARAGVFTGVW
+112 GARAGVFTGAW
-123 AGDFENNLYAAGKSL
+123 TGDFENNLYAAGKPL
-138 DLHSITGIG
+138 DLHLITGAG

-157 ALDLRGPSMA
+157 ALDLRGPSIA
-167 IDTAC
+167 IDTGC
-172 SSSLVAVHLA
+172 SASLVAVHLA

-199 NAILRAEV
+199 NAILRPEM
-207 TEAFLKANVLT
+207 TEGFLEANVLT
-218 TDRRCKFADIAANG
+218 TDRRCKFADVTANG

-241 VVLKPLSKAIRDGD
+241 VVLKPLSKAARDGD
-255 PIYAMI
+255 PIYAVI

-269 GQSNHMLVRPSDEGQ
+269 GQSNQMLLHPSGEGQ
-284 EILLRDACRDADI
+284 ETLLRDACQDAAI

-324 KVYGSRDRTAPCLVG
+324 KVYGCPDRSAPCLVG

-361 LALWHGAI
+361 LSLWHGAI

-379 PKIPWD
+379 PKVSWK
-385 KIALAV
+385 KIALTV

-398 PGPEPHLAGVTAFGL
+398 PAPGPHIAGVSSFGL

-418 HMLLEACPPEFARA
+418 HVLLEACPPEFARA
-432 RTPSTAS
+432 RAPRSAS
-439 GKLSLVPLSAKNSQA
+439 GELFLVPLSAKSPQA
-454 LDELTRSHRRDGKD
+454 LDELTRSHRGHGND
-468 ADAPIPDLADLAYT
+468 ADAAISDLADLAYT
-482 AALRRTHHDERLVV
+482 AALRRTHHAERLAL
-496 VVRDSQEFDDKLDS
+496 VVREPQEFDDKLDS
-510 FLRKEPTPGT
+510 FLRREPTPGT
-520 SWGRTNAEPSKV
+520 SWGRSNAEPAKV

-539 GAQWTG
+539 GAQWSG

-560 IERCDA
+560 IERCDT

-578 LFTTSEALP
+578 LFTGSDALP

-605 RQWSDWGVKPDA
+605 RLWSDWGVEPDA

-629 YVAGALSLADAAEV
+629 YIAGALSLADAADV

-664 LPMETLA
+664 LPMEILA
-671 ARISAYGEHLS
+671 VRISAYGGHLS

-728 VDPIRDDLLK
+728 VDPIRDDLLN
-738 ATRGICPRRG
+738 AIHGICPRRG
-748 AIPIYSTVRG
+748 AIPMYSTVLG
-758 TVEDGEALD
+758 TVEYGEAFD
-767 SSYWVKNLREPV
+767 SSYWAKNLREPV
-779 MFREAVLRLIHDG
+779 MFREAVQRLIHDG

-801 HPLLTTSIQACLAE
+801 HPLLITSIQAGLAE
-815 AGREG
+815 VGREG

-829 EDERAS
+829 EHERAS
-835 LLATAGGLYVA
+835 LLATAGSLYVA

-855 NGDGRC
+855 NGGGRC
-861 ITMPDYPFQREYVWP
+861 ITMPGYPFQREHVWP
-876 DFSATASNR
+876 DFSAIASNR
-885 QAGGQHAFLTPRMEL
+885 PTGGQHAFLRSRVEL
-900 SSQPGTYVWEM
+900 SSQPGTCVWEM
-911 DIGVS
+911 EIGVS
-916 ATPYLVDHRVRG
+916 AKPYLVDHRVRG
-928 HAVFPGAGYLELV
+928 NAVFPTAGYLEMV
-941 LSAAKEVETET
+941 LTAAKEVETEA
-952 CRIEQVQFAN
+952 CRIEHVQFTN
-962 ALVLPD
+962 ALELPD
-968 EATRQVQLT
+968 ETTRRVQLT
-977 FSPRAGTARQFS
+977 ISPRSGTTRQFS

-1004 GKLCLGGSQRPT
+1004 GKVCLGDSRQPT
-1016 PEPLASILAKCT
+1016 PEPLPSILAKCM

-1033 DEYYRRLAERGLQYG
+1033 EEYYRRLAERGLQYG
-1048 PAFQLTEHAW
+1048 PAFRLAEQIWH
-1058 RGPEESLVRIQTAR
+1058 GPAESLVRIQTAK
-1072 VSAAES
+1072 VNAAES
-1078 TRHLLHPAILDAA
+1078 MRHLLHPAILNAA
-1091 FQYISELP
+1091 FQYIGEYP
-1099 DSDSADNDTYVPV
+1099 NANSADNETYVPA

-1117 QIFKAPEPGS
+1117 QIFKAPEPGV
-1127 ELFAHATRMR
+1127 ELFAHATRLP
-1137 ADDGLRSDVLLFDG
+1137 ADDGLRSDILLFDG

-1158 MRGLLRRPLQRVE
+1158 MRGLLLRPLQRVE
-1171 SAERCLYDLIWTAD
+1171 STERCLYDLTWTAD
-1185 TDSDETAKSARGRW
+1185 TDSDDTAKSVRGRW

-1220 NECVLVYPA
+1220 NKCVLVYPA
-1229 ETYRPKSPE
+1229 ETYSGE
-1238 GACYGINP
+1238 GARYGIDP
-1246 AAFGDYQRLAAEAGP
+1246 EAIGDYQRLAADAGP

-1273 EQNDAV
+1273 QQNDAV
-1279 SPEMLDVDQRLAT
+1279 SPELLDADQRLAT
-1292 GSMVL
+1292 GSIVL

-1305 GWDQP
+1305 SWDQP
-1310 PRLWIVTAGLYD
+1310 PSLWIVTGGLYD

-1327 HISIRQGPIWGLGRV
+1327 HISIRQGPTGGLGRV
-1342 VACEHPELRCASADT
+1342 VACEHPELRCVSVDM

-1362 AGEIALLVQTLL
+1362 TDEIALLARTLL
-1374 SEKAEDQI
+1374 WKKAEDQI
-1382 AVRGRT
+1382 ALRGGT

-1395 VLPEPEPVPVRVPA
+1395 ALPETQPAPVRIAA
-1409 GSAAYH
+1409 GSAAYQ
-1415 AAIGEPGNLGSLGL
+1415 ATIGEPGNLGSLGL
-1429 ELALDP
+1429 ELASDP
-1435 EPGPG
+1435 DPGPG

-1452 FIDVLKSLGIYPGIE
+1452 FIDVLKSLGIYPGIQ
-1467 PGTCPALGA
+1467 PGTSAPLGG
-1476 ECAGMITRIGPGV
+1476 ECAGMITAVGPGV
-1489 ENLHPG
+1489 EDLHPG
-1495 EAVVAVTPSV
+1495 EAVVAITPSV
-1505 LKTGLL
+1505 LKTGLM
-1511 ASHAII
+1511 ASHAVV
-1517 PAQLV
+1517 PVEFV
-1522 FRKPVNLSWEEAA
+1522 FRKPINLSWEQAA

-1584 FATAGSEEKRR
+1584 FATAGSHEKRQ
-1595 YLTQLGVE
+1595 YLKQLGVE
-1603 HVFDSRSTAFASEIL
+1603 YVFDSRSTAFASEVL

-1633 SGEFIDAGISVL
+1633 SGDLIDAGISVL
-1645 GRYGRF
+1645 SPYGRF

-1657 DIYEN
+1657 DIYED

-1675 FFAVDL
+1675 FFVVDL
-1681 AAMLVERREQV
+1681 ADMLVERREQI
-1692 SELFGQILKEF
+1692 SRLFRQVLKDF

-1724 FECMAGARHIGKL
+1724 FECMSGARHIGKL
-1737 ALTFDEAEVTVRPA
+1737 ALTFDEAEVTVRPP
-1751 RPGQPHFRSNGA
+1751 RPRQPHFRGNGG
-1763 YLITGGMGGIGLLVA
+1763 YLISGGLGGIGLLVA
-1778 RWMVENGARRLVL
+1778 RWMVENGARCLMLV
-1791 TGRSEPSQEALKA
+1791 GRSAPSEKA
-1804 IREMQALG
+1804 SELIREMGALG
-1812 AVIGTVSADVSQ
+1812 AVIRTVSADVSQ
-1824 PEDVRRIL
+1824 LEDVRRFL
-1832 AGFGGDFPALRG
+1832 ADFGGDFPVLRG
-1844 VVHAAAVVED
+1844 IIHAAAVVD
-1854 ELIAKIDLADLT
+1854 DQLIAKIDPAQLT

-1873 YGAWNLHRETA
+1873 YGAWNLHCETA
-1884 GADLDFFVMFSSIA
+1884 DADLDFFVMFSSIA

-1910 AANGFQDAL
+1910 AANGFLDAL
-1919 ARYRQAAGK
+1919 ARYRQGAGK
-1928 PGLAINWG
+1928 PGLAVNWG
-1936 MWSATG
+1936 MWRDTG
-1942 LAATKGAAIS
+1942 LAVAKGAATS
-1952 ARGYESRG
+1952 GREYASRG

-1971 ALGHLIG
+1971 ALGNLMG
-1978 SAAAGALVAPI
+1978 SAAAGALAAPI

-1994 ASSYAAEGVPP
+1994 ASSYAAEGAPS
-2005 VLATLVLQYAQPGPQ
+2005 VLITLIHQHAQTGPQ
-2020 AADTADP
+2020 AVDAADQ

-2042 IESHVCA
+2042 IESHLCA
-2049 ELSSVLRLPASR
+2049 ELSRVLRLPASR
-2061 IDKDKRLG
+2061 MDKNKRLG

-2080 FVRRLSSSFG
+2080 FVRRLSSGFG
-2090 VPIPATVAFNYP
+2090 IPIPATVAFNYP
-2102 TVSALAAHL
+2102 TISALATHL
-2111 AAKLGIEIESREQLL
+2111 ASRLGIEIETRERVL
-2126 PPRPAESPLLPLQV
+2126 PPRHAELPLLPLDL